1 MAETDTQTPRAK
13 KRLLGRTKFDL
24 EGIGGAAAAWLVG
37 VLLGW
42 LWWPLF
48 WVGFVAAIIILMATR
63 SQARVSPDLANL
75 IIAPCDGIVHSI
87 ERALPPTEL
96 RLEGGDWLRVRIAST
111 PFSTNPVYAVLTG
124 EIASVIME
132 EPDPS
137 VFTAS
142 HADTPGLAVAHI
154 ALESLGRQ
162 IGCTVST
169 GGLGPRLE
177 MISEAGDPVRAGRM
191 IGKRRLG
198 GWCDLYLGV
207 DTKLMV
213 QTGQTLIGAETVM
226 CRLLGASDEAAGAA
240 FDEGFGAAIGGASL
254 EQVGEV
260 IEDTPSELETL
271 ADEAEEDA
279 GILDETGI
287 AEDEDIARTQ
297 EDTSEQAVAEETATH
312 DEAEDDIGDPE
323 DAVAALFKKLTNNE
337 KGSD

>member
-1 MAETDTQTPRAK
+1 MAETETNAPRAK

-48 WVGFVAAIIILMATR
+48 WFGFAAAIVILMATR

-75 IIAPCDGIVHSI
+75 IIAPCDGVIHSI

-96 RLEGGDWLRVRIAST
+96 RLDGGDWLRVRIAST
-111 PFSTNPVYAVLTG
+111 PFSTNPVYASLSG

-137 VFTAS
+137 VFMAS
-142 HADTPGLAVAHI
+142 HADTPGLAVAHV
-154 ALESLGRQ
+154 ALESLGKQ

-177 MISEAGDPVRAGRM
+177 ILSEAGDTVRAGRI

-198 GWCDLYLGV
+198 GWCDLYLGA
-207 DTKLMV
+207 DTKLMG
-213 QTGQTLIGAETVM
+213 QEGQTLIGAETVL
-226 CRLLGASDEAAGAA
+226 CRLLRTSDEDEASI
-240 FDEGFGAAIGGASL
+240 FDEGIGAGLGGGVLEEVGDVQEEAPSELESL
-254 EQVGEV
+254 ADATDIDEPVLDDVVAGE
-260 IEDTPSELETL
+260 ETDGDTPSEAEI
-271 ADEAEEDA
+271 DEPNGDDDILEED
-279 GILDETGI
+279 
-287 AEDEDIARTQ
+287 
-297 EDTSEQAVAEETATH
+297 V
-312 DEAEDDIGDPE
+312 GDPE
-323 DAVAALFKKLTNNE
+323 DAVAELFKKLTDNE
-337 KGSD
+337 KEND